1 MIKRL
6 SKAPF
11 RRLNGA
17 IQKLMSSLRS
27 VLEPVLH
34 PRRYREKKRINR
46 NQVFLK
52 SLGFK
57 EIGDGDLSYID
68 AEGNALRLV
77 QSDSAQITFIVIGRR
92 RSRAYIKLD
101 KKGRYTSYT
110 GPIKV

>member
-6 SKAPF
+6 FKAPF
-11 RRLNGA
+11 RRLNGV
-17 IQKLMSSLRS
+17 IQKFISSIS
-27 VLEPVLH
+27 STLEPVLH
-34 PRRYREKKRINR
+34 PRRCREKKRLSR
-46 NQVFLK
+46 NQDFLK

-57 EIGDGDLSYID
+57 EIEDGDLSYMD

-77 QSDSAQITFIVIGRR
+77 QSDAAQITFIVVGRR

-110 GPIKV
+110 GPFRI